1 MLEVHILSL
10 FPEAIKSYLDASI
23 LGRAQ
28 NSDLLQVNVLDFR
41 QFAKGTRRNV
51 DDRPYG
57 GGPGMVLKPEPIFSA
72 IEWVEENFGPA
83 RKILLSP
90 DGVPFKQQHATEFV
104 KEERL
109 LLLCGRYEGYD
120 ERIRLGIDFTEVSI
134 GDYVLCGGELGALA
148 VIEATT
154 RLIPGALGH
163 SESAVQES
171 FTRPDLLDHPH
182 YTRPEEFRGMRVP
195 EILLSGDHQKV
206 DDWRQ
211 QQAAERTKL
220 RRPDLLN
227 HNNKKE
233 T

>member
-90 DGVPFKQQHATEFV
+90 DGAPFKQQHATEFV

-148 VIEATT
+148 IIEATT
-154 RLIPGALGH
+154 RLVPGALGH
-163 SESAVQES
+163 CESAVQES
-171 FTRPDLLDHPH
+171 FTQPDLLDHPH

-211 QQAAERTKL
+211 RQAAERTKL

-227 HNNKKE
+227 NNNKKE

>member
-90 DGVPFKQQHATEFV
+90 DGAPFKQQHATEFV

-163 SESAVQES
+163 CESAVQES
-171 FTRPDLLDHPH
+171 FTQPDLLDHPH

-211 QQAAERTKL
+211 RQATERTKL

-227 HNNKKE
+227 NNNKKE